1 MQYIIRETINK
12 FHILEIDDTINVESL
27 IRLANKYKERY
38 EDTIEII
45 DMLCEKLHINYEI
58 KKEGKS
64 YTYQTIEHFNSED
77 QELYFIVGGDM
88 LNDFK
93 TWKNPQRIF
102 R

>member
-38 EDTIEII
+38 EDTTEII

-58 KKEGKS
+58 KKEGAG
-64 YTYQTIEHFNSED
+64 YEIEHISVE
-77 QELYFIVGGDM
+77 E
-88 LNDFK
+88 
-93 TWKNPQRIF
+93 
-102 R
+102 